1 MSGYGN
7 YKTIG
12 RLIQFRYYAHT
23 IALCTHNIILRK
35 YIKLIN
41 ARNVDVDDQGVQLPE
56 RYRIGNSGKAVLVA
70 IAIPIFTSQLEKS
83 REATDLANV
92 RSAYAEVMT
101 AALTSDGTV
110 KYNNATIKQDD
121 GSYKATVTLKQQQ
134 NDWQTDKSNLEIGGL
149 KESDDNWSGTPSK
162 SGSCVITY
170 KPAAADGTGESFTLA
185 WS

>member
-12 RLIQFRYYAHT
+12 RLIQFRYSAHT
-23 IALCTHNIILRK
+23 IALCTHNIIPRK

-83 REATDLANV
+83 RESTDAANI
-92 RSAYAEVMT
+92 RSAYAEVVAASLADPET
-101 AALTSDGTV
+101 AASATVEKKQQRDGWQNAASIEQIAGVAIANINSTDETVV
-110 KYNNATIKQDD
+110 KYTPASGSTDSKVEIDNTEVD
-121 GSYKATVTLKQQQ
+121 GSQLDSTST
-134 NDWQTDKSNLEIGGL
+134 GG
-149 KESDDNWSGTPSK
+149 NTNP
-162 SGSCVITY
+162 
-170 KPAAADGTGESFTLA
+170 
-185 WS
+185 